1 MAEEV
6 SLRPQGQQR
15 AFVQSDADV
24 FRRCTA
30 KFLSLVP
37 REGEEF
43 KIELNILLDELN
55 SLDYQTPK
63 FVDEKLAVGLVCKAC
78 ELVPLNYELL
88 VTKVCHLLRHLVGF
102 SGQKVVIQGRSL
114 ETCVEYV
121 MRAVSVC
128 RPWTLPD
135 ILRTLAQ
142 LLYQRGPA
150 VAMYLDQ
157 LIGPEGLLMQFVQP
171 EYPDLDIK
179 KVAIACVYNLCLQSP
194 EGQTIPDEY
203 LRKVYTILMAVLQT
217 PKPEQVDDILFAKL
231 ILCTL
236 QGMRNLLSVTTD
248 IQPGSLG
255 SLLAV
260 CRVYML
266 YGLPGQ
272 TLQVPATLY
281 PTPVSQYD
289 PSPKRATTKDRD
301 SDKED
306 TSAQSTPR
314 GRRVKKKRQR
324 KQQQTDQDTAKP
336 DVRPMQN
343 TPSWSPAGRAPPVS
357 TPPRSPLK
365 AHDRH
370 RRERGDS
377 TGGYSSSEGSDYRS
391 SWRGLASSSES
402 EYSDNEAGHLTRLRS
417 ILSRVREVALN
428 CLHNTAQMTDK
439 RLMFGYWSHLLPE
452 CSSVGAPQ
460 SPTLFTSILKDPA
473 PKARGNALLVLSSLV
488 DGSKQY
494 LAAAEETAPK
504 QTAFTPYSVTLG
516 STVKEIHRC
525 LLLALAAESN
535 VHTLFY
541 LLKCFATLIP
551 NVPYHRLQPGLI
563 TKVVRQIRPLL
574 SHKEYDIQVASL
586 TCFHSILSVQAPL
599 QEVTQVMKT
608 VSSTPQVQ
616 AKVSQPPSATSSQQ
630 LRTEPQQGTNPAKA
644 GDHRETVHVQESVE
658 KMNIN
663 SSVETTGQDSTT
675 EGGASSESN
684 KEEGNRERTQ
694 IMESESEG
702 VAKVWLLDWCLRM
715 VSLRHAQV
723 MGSTLPIIPV
733 RTEAIQV
740 MTQMA
745 KGYFPFIRP
754 HLAELSQVFC
764 GVLQEQNTALQLQGG
779 KFVEEV
785 GAVLVKEVESTAPE
799 SLTDREAADFWVPL
813 LSGPLPSALQNLD
826 HTLLRSCGCQC
837 LANTGAQVFQ
847 LLSTDKHILCITLLL
862 GLTNDEEWSVR
873 GAAVHALGVY
883 VLYPCLKEDI
893 SFLADVAQACTL
905 GLEEKNLS
913 CRWKAAWSLGNL
925 SNTIVSNKEELGAD
939 FTDNFSDVLLQSLFN
954 LALKGAADHDKV
966 KSNAVRTLGNLVR
979 FLRPDAFDKINFRQ
993 YVEQTAQ
1000 VLTKCVKTGMA
1011 KVRWNACYAVGNMFN
1026 NPALPL
1032 GAAPWAPAL
1041 FSALQEAIKDC
1052 KNFKVRIN
1060 ATLALTVPTLRE
1072 HFGSKEQ
1079 FSELWGCLADAL
1091 VGTERVEDFSEF
1103 KYRDTLREQLCSSLV
1118 HLTGLAGREDLPGL
1132 HFHLQGKGE
1141 LLHTYLTRY
1150 RESLGQ
1156 STTAET
1162 SKKVEELVR
1171 AQDHF
1176 RQLAGQHMTDK
1187 EATICHNLSTIFA
1200 DTATSS

>member
-1 MAEEV
+1 
-6 SLRPQGQQR
+6 
-15 AFVQSDADV
+15 
-24 FRRCTA
+24 
-30 KFLSLVP
+30 
-37 REGEEF
+37 
-43 KIELNILLDELN
+43 
-55 SLDYQTPK
+55 
-63 FVDEKLAVGLVCKAC
+63 
-78 ELVPLNYELL
+78 
-88 VTKVCHLLRHLVGF
+88 
-102 SGQKVVIQGRSL
+102 
-114 ETCVEYV
+114 
-121 MRAVSVC
+121 
-128 RPWTLPD
+128 
-135 ILRTLAQ
+135 
-142 LLYQRGPA
+142 
-150 VAMYLDQ
+150 MYLDQ

-171 EYPDLDIK
+171 EYADLDIK
-179 KVAIACVYNLCLQSP
+179 KVAVASVYNLCLRDS
-194 EGQTIPDEY
+194 EGQTISDEH

-231 ILCTL
+231 ILSTL
-236 QGMRNLLSVTTD
+236 QGMRNILSVITD
-248 IQPGSLG
+248 INPGSLG

-289 PSPKRATTKDRD
+289 PSPKRSTTKD
-301 SDKED
+301 SDKEE
-306 TSAQSTPR
+306 SPAQSTPR
-314 GRRVKKKRQR
+314 GRKVKKKRQR
-324 KQQQTDQDTAKP
+324 KQQTEQDTARP
-336 DVRPMQN
+336 DVRPAQN
-343 TPSWSPAGRAPPVS
+343 PPSRSPVGRAPVS

-377 TGGYSSSEGSDYRS
+377 AGGYSSSDGSDYRS
-391 SWRGLASSSES
+391 NWRGMASSSES

-460 SPTLFTSILKDPA
+460 TPTLFTSILKDPA

-541 LLKCFATLIP
+541 LLKCFATLIV
-551 NVPYHRLQPGLI
+551 NVPYHRLQPGLL

-574 SHKEYDIQVASL
+574 SHKEYDIQVAAL

-608 VSSTPQVQ
+608 VSSAPQAQ
-616 AKVSQPPSATSSQQ
+616 AKVPQALSATPSSQH
-630 LRTEPQQGTNPAKA
+630 RTEPQQGTKPQKPEE
-644 GDHRETVHVQESVE
+644 HRGTLQESME

-663 SSVETTGQDSTT
+663 SSSETTAQDSTI
-675 EGGASSESN
+675 EKGSSSEST
-684 KEEGNRERTQ
+684 KEEGNKEKTQ
-694 IMESESEG
+694 SESEG

-723 MGSTLPIIPV
+723 TGSTLPIIPV

-754 HLAELSQVFC
+754 HLVELSHVFS
-764 GVLQEQNTALQLQGG
+764 GILQEQNTALQLQGG

-785 GAVLVKEVESTAPE
+785 GAVLVKEVESPAPE
-799 SLTDREAADFWVPL
+799 SLTDREAADFWLPL

-837 LANTGAQVFQ
+837 LANTGPQVFQ
-847 LLSTDKHILCITLLL
+847 LLPTDKHILCITLLL

-873 GAAVHALGVY
+873 GAAIHALGVY

-925 SNTIVSNKEELGAD
+925 SNTIVSNREELGAD

-954 LALKGAADHDKV
+954 LALKSAADHDKV

-979 FLRPDAFDKINFRQ
+979 FLRPEAFDKINFRQ

-1032 GAAPWAPAL
+1032 GVAPWAPSL
-1041 FSALQEAIKDC
+1041 YSALQEAIKDC

-1060 ATLALTVPTLRE
+1060 ATLALTVPALRE
-1072 HFGSKEQ
+1072 HFGSQEQ
-1079 FSELWGCLADAL
+1079 FSELWGCLADTL

-1103 KYRDTLREQLCSSLV
+1103 KYRDTLREQLCGSLV
-1118 HLTGLAGREDLPGL
+1118 HLTGLACREDLPSL

-1141 LLHTYLTRY
+1141 LLHSYLTRY
-1150 RESLGQ
+1150 RESLEQ
-1156 STTAET
+1156 KSTTEAT
-1162 SKKVEELVR
+1162 KKVDELVG
-1171 AQDHF
+1171 AQDHIQ
-1176 RQLAGQHMTDK
+1176 QLAGQGMADK
-1187 EATICHNLSTIFA
+1187 EATICQNLSTIFA
-1200 DTATSS
+1200 ATSS

>member
-6 SLRPQGQQR
+6 SLRPQRQQR
-15 AFVQSDADV
+15 PFVQSDADV
-24 FRRCTA
+24 FRRCTT

-37 REGEEF
+37 GEGEEF

-63 FVDEKLAVGLVCKAC
+63 FVDEKLALGLVCKAC

-102 SGQKVVIQGRSL
+102 SGQQVLLQGRSL

-121 MRAVSVC
+121 MRAVTVC

-150 VAMYLDQ
+150 VSMYIDQ

-171 EYPDLDIK
+171 DYPDLDIK
-179 KVAIACVYNLCLQSP
+179 RVAIASVYNLCLRNP
-194 EGQTIPDEY
+194 EGQTISDEY
-203 LRKVYTILMAVLQT
+203 LRKAYTILMAVLQT
-217 PKPEQVDDILFAKL
+217 PKPGQVDDILFAKL
-231 ILCTL
+231 ILSTL
-236 QGMRNLLSVTTD
+236 QGMRNLLSVMTEVD
-248 IQPGSLG
+248 PGSLG

-289 PSPKRATTKDRD
+289 PSPKRSTTAKDRD
-301 SDKED
+301 SDKEE
-306 TSAQSTPR
+306 SPAQSTPR
-314 GRRVKKKRQR
+314 GRKVKKKRQR
-324 KQQQTDQDTAKP
+324 KQQTEPDTARS
-336 DVRPMQN
+336 DARPAHN
-343 TPSWSPAGRAPPVS
+343 PPSRSPAGRGPPVS
-357 TPPRSPLK
+357 TPPRSPIK

-377 TGGYSSSEGSDYRS
+377 TGGYSSSEGSDYRT

-460 SPTLFTSILKDPA
+460 APTLFTSILKDPA

-525 LLLALAAESN
+525 LLLALAAEN
-535 VHTLFY
+535 NFHTLFY

-551 NVPYHRLQPGLI
+551 NVPYHRLQPGLL

-574 SHKEYDIQVASL
+574 SHKEYDVQVASL

-599 QEVTQVMKT
+599 QEVEQVMQA
-608 VSSTPQVQ
+608 VSSTPHGQ
-616 AKVSQPPSATSSQQ
+616 AKVPPMLSATPVKH
-630 LRTEPQQGTNPAKA
+630 RTDPEHKMEPQKA
-644 GDHRETVHVQESVE
+644 DDHTEIIQESI
-658 KMNIN
+658 KNMNIDN
-663 SSVETTGQDSTT
+663 SSVTTGQDSTV
-675 EGGASSESN
+675 EQGASS
-684 KEEGNRERTQ
+684 KEEGKTQ
-694 IMESESEG
+694 ITQIQESESGG
-702 VAKVWLLDWCLRM
+702 VSSKVWLLDWCLRM

-723 MGSTLPIIPV
+723 TGSNLPIIPV

-745 KGYFPFIRP
+745 KGYFMFIRP
-754 HLAELSQVFC
+754 HLTELSQVFC
-764 GVLQEQNTALQLQGG
+764 GILQEQNTALQLQGG

-785 GAVLVKEVESTAPE
+785 GAVLVKEVECSA
-799 SLTDREAADFWVPL
+799 LTDREAADFWLPL
-813 LSGPLPSALQNLD
+813 LNGPLPSALQNLD

-847 LLSTDKHILCITLLL
+847 LLPTDKHILCITLLL

-873 GAAVHALGVY
+873 GAAIHALGVY

-925 SNTIVSNKEELGAD
+925 SNTIVSNREELGTE

-979 FLRPDAFDKINFRQ
+979 FLRPEAFDKINFRQ

-1032 GAAPWAPAL
+1032 GVAPWAPAL
-1041 FSALQEAIKDC
+1041 FTALQEAIKDC

-1060 ATLALTVPTLRE
+1060 ATLALTVPTNRE

-1079 FSELWGCLADAL
+1079 FCELWGCLADAL

-1103 KYRDTLREQLCSSLV
+1103 KYRDTLREQLCCSLV
-1118 HLTGLAGREDLPGL
+1118 HLTGLTGKEDLPGL
-1132 HFHLQGKGE
+1132 HFHLQDKGE

-1150 RESLGQ
+1150 RESLEQKG
-1156 STTAET
+1156 TTET
-1162 SKKVEELVR
+1162 LKKVDELVR
-1171 AQDHF
+1171 AQDHIQ
-1176 RQLAGQHMTDK
+1176 QLAGQELADK
-1187 EATICHNLSTIFA
+1187 EASICQNLSTIFA
-1200 DTATSS
+1200 DDLTPELHDLTPE

>member
-370 RRERGDS
+370 RRE
-377 TGGYSSSEGSDYRS
+377 
-391 SWRGLASSSES
+391 
-402 EYSDNEAGHLTRLRS
+402 
-417 ILSRVREVALN
+417 
-428 CLHNTAQMTDK
+428 
-439 RLMFGYWSHLLPE
+439 
-452 CSSVGAPQ
+452 
-460 SPTLFTSILKDPA
+460 
-473 PKARGNALLVLSSLV
+473 ARGNALLVLSSLV

-925 SNTIVSNKEELGAD
+925 SNTIVSN
-939 FTDNFSDVLLQSLFN
+939 NLFN

-1011 KVRWNACYAVGNMFN
+1011 KVR
-1026 NPALPL
+1026 
-1032 GAAPWAPAL
+1032 
-1041 FSALQEAIKDC
+1041 
-1052 KNFKVRIN
+1052 IN

-1103 KYRDTLREQLCSSLV
+1103 KYRDTLREQLKSWSGRRTTSGSL
-1118 HLTGLAGREDLPGL
+1118 
-1132 HFHLQGKGE
+1132 
-1141 LLHTYLTRY
+1141 
-1150 RESLGQ
+1150 
-1156 STTAET
+1156 
-1162 SKKVEELVR
+1162 
-1171 AQDHF
+1171 QDN
-1176 RQLAGQHMTDK
+1176 T
-1187 EATICHNLSTIFA
+1187 
-1200 DTATSS
+1200 